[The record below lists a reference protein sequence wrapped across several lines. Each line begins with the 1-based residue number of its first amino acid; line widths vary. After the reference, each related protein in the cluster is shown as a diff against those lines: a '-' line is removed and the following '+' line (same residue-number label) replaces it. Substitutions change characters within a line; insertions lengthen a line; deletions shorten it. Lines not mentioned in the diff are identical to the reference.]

1 MHRQSEG
8 PYIVGPYC
16 RGLNIVITHIV
27 DVYLTWSD
35 SCLFVFGKECGCTCE
50 QCGDSS
56 SLHLHV
62 EIENLKQRLFER
74 EHHIVKMETNFLKE
88 ADKFPN
94 GEMAALTDELLTW
107 QDKYSRSAAHFTQ
120 LCHGSWTLAS

>member
-1 MHRQSEG
+1 MVL
-8 PYIVGPYC
+8 IVWL
-16 RGLNIVITHIV
+16 RITSV
-27 DVYLTWSD
+27 VEVYLNWVV
-35 SCLFVFGKECGCTCE
+35 CFVFDEECGCACE

-107 QDKYSRSAAHFTQ
+107 QDKYSRSATHFTS
-120 LCHGSWTLAS
+120 LGHSSWILANKI